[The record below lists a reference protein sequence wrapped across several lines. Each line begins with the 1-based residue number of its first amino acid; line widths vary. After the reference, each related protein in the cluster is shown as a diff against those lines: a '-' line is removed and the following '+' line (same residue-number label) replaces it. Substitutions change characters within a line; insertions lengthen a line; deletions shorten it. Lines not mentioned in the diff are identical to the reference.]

1 MGVARQIMRIL
12 QYSIQD
18 DGYLTR
24 IIAVTLE
31 KTSPSGFRLGYA
43 LEVKLT
49 GHTDEL
55 YERKLR

>member
-1 MGVARQIMRIL
+1 MGVVRQILRIL

-18 DGYLTR
+18 DGFLAR
-24 IIAVTLE
+24 ITAVTLE
-31 KTSPSGFRLGYA
+31 KSSPSGFRLGYA
-43 LEVKLT
+43 LEVKLM